1 MYRAAIAASA
11 RNGILLNGSLDTLF
25 ENYYAIARM
34 FEMYIADVLSLE
46 RGVPFR
52 LWEHLDRAIKDA
64 RGMSHG
70 DTGIDV
76 TDGAM
81 CIVQCKL
88 RRGSLSLGEC
98 STFFASA
105 VALRANPIVLQWSD
119 LIVARNACSKLSRNL
134 EFMRATPKDMPV
146 PISAFK
152 AYVAECLVAHPQA
165 TPVGAPAEVDLR
177 DYQIDAINLCCA
189 EPAQGPVYIV
199 LPTGTGKNLVI
210 ARSAARIQ
218 LDPHATVLVLAPLIS
233 VADQIETELVRHG
246 IDVDYVGDGRRRTEA
261 ARCTVCVFASAHL
274 VSTAR
279 YTRVFVDEAHMARPV
294 DTEHEESD
302 QAEESLYDSTDNGA
316 AAYRAVGKACTLAHA
331 CLLSATLDVPESA
344 PLVTLD
350 LRAAIRARYLCDFQF
365 HVPVFGE
372 GETDLSLARYLV
384 SSFTSTIVFAM
395 SRAKGNAFAALLNTL
410 AVDGGTIARFID
422 CDTPST
428 VRRELIGNFRA
439 GLLPI
444 LVCVRV
450 LATGFDAPIT
460 SAVCFLHTPASGTQ
474 IVQIIG
480 RALRLHPDKQMAA
493 VVLPFVGDADRNAGA
508 KRARDFFRA
517 VARVDSEFARRGGE
531 GFVDVTHETGGLHGA
546 EAPRE
551 RATERPRDRRQEGQ
565 EGPEDRRSDGDAAAL
580 LREEIFSSLG
590 LALRD
595 MWEASKDAYVA
606 YLAEHDGE
614 MPPVTG
620 VDGWIGRWVGKQ
632 RSNRHTMSAEH
643 RSALNE
649 IGFWWTAADAAWE
662 RAYTRLVRHMATHGA
677 MPTTRNDQKLHNWA
691 YRQSSRRAEL
701 SDGQIRK
708 LEAIRPDFF
717 ASRTGPA
724 LAHTRISTAAELCGT
739 GSPCLSLFTLLSK
752 KALRP

>member
-1 MYRAAIAASA
+1 MYRPAIAASA
-11 RNGILLNGSLDTLF
+11 RNGILLNGSLDALF
-25 ENYYAIARM
+25 ENYHAIARM

-64 RGMSHG
+64 RGMSYG

-88 RRGSLSLGEC
+88 RHGSLSLGEC

-146 PISAFK
+146 QLSAFK
-152 AYVAECLVAHPQA
+152 AYVAECLAAHPQA
-165 TPVGAPAEVDLR
+165 TPVGAPADVDLR

-210 ARSAARIQ
+210 ARSAARIL
-218 LDPHATVLVLAPLIS
+218 LDQHATVLVLAPLIS

-246 IDVDYVGDGRRRTEA
+246 IDVDYVGDGRRRTESVES

-274 VSTAR
+274 VNTAR

-294 DTEHEESD
+294 DTEHEESAD
-302 QAEESLYDSTDNGA
+302 LHESADTD
-316 AAYRAVGKACTLAHA
+316 YRTVGKACTLARA
-331 CLLSATLDVPESA
+331 CLLSATLDVPAHA

-350 LRAAIRARYLCDFQF
+350 LRTAIRSRYLCDFQF

-422 CDTPST
+422 CETPST
-428 VRRELIGNFRA
+428 VRRELIGNFRT

-531 GFVDVTHETGGLHGA
+531 GFVDVTHETEGLPGPMT
-546 EAPRE
+546 EGPSD
-551 RATERPRDRRQEGQ
+551 RATERPRDRR
-565 EGPEDRRSDGDAAAL
+565 PEVPEGDAAAL

-590 LALRD
+590 VALRD

-606 YLAEHDGE
+606 YLAAHDGE
-614 MPPVTG
+614 IPPVTG

-632 RSNRHTMSAEH
+632 RSNQHTMSAEH

-649 IGFWWTAADAAWE
+649 IGFWWKAADAVWE
-662 RAYTRLVRHMATHGA
+662 RTYTRLVRHVATHGA

-691 YRQSSRRAEL
+691 YRQSIRRAEL
-701 SDGQIRK
+701 SEGQIRK

-724 LAHTRISTAAELCGT
+724 LAHTRISTAAELCGA
-739 GSPCLSLFTLLSK
+739 GSPCLSLFTLLRK
-752 KALRP
+752 KP